1 MTVRRSAH
9 TVVVLVIGALMAAM
23 LALPAQAAPT
33 GGDGETPATGPDSSS
48 TPAEPE
54 PVMPAP
60 EFTMKELGPPPKG
73 RSTDFVVDRRWYG
86 MQVKFSRL
94 ETEFI
99 AYGGG
104 SCAAMMGQVPGAG
117 WILAANCAS
126 LSSAAAWARSRGN
139 CLAVNVYFAPGLVN
153 PWYWNC

>member
-1 MTVRRSAH
+1 MIVRRSAH
-9 TVVVLVIGALMAAM
+9 AVAVLVIGALMAAM
-23 LALPAQAAPT
+23 LALPAHAAPT
-33 GGDGETPATGPDSSS
+33 GGNDEARATVPGS
-48 TPAEPE
+48 TSTTTATE

-60 EFTMKELGPPPKG
+60 EFTMKELRPPP
-73 RSTDFVVDRRWYG
+73 RTTSTDFVVDRKWYG

-104 SCAAMMGQVPGAG
+104 SCAALMSQVPGAG
-117 WILAANCAS
+117 WILAANCAA
-126 LSSAAAWARSRGN
+126 LSSAAGWARSRGN

>member
-1 MTVRRSAH
+1 
-9 TVVVLVIGALMAAM
+9 VVVLVIGALMTAM

-33 GGDGETPATGPDSSS
+33 STTNDTPATVPGSA
-48 TPAEPE
+48 TTTTTTE
-54 PVMPAP
+54 PVMPTR
-60 EFTMKELGPPPKG
+60 EFTTKELGPPPAKG
-73 RSTDFVVDRRWYG
+73 NTTDFVVDRKWYG
-86 MQVKFSRL
+86 LQVKFSRL

-104 SCAAMMGQVPGAG
+104 SCAAMMSQVPGAG
-117 WILAANCAS
+117 WILAVNCAA

-139 CLAVNVYFAPGLVN
+139 CLAVNVYFAPGMVN